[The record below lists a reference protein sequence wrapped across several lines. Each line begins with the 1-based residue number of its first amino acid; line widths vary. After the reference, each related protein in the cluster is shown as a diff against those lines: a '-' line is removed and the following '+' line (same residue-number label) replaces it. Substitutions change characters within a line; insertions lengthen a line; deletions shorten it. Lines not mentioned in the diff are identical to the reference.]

1 MTTAMTT
8 PATTATTTNAATTTV
23 RLRAMATDVTL
34 TVVAAAEQARPVLDR
49 AAAVFSR
56 IEAAC
61 TRFAPTSPLMTANA
75 APQEWHVLPPECFEA
90 VTEAWHAHQQTD
102 GLFDPRVLDT
112 LVRLGYDR
120 TLAFDGTPVAV
131 LPPITSG
138 EPATGARLGA
148 PHRTVARPWRPEL
161 DAARHAV
168 RLGDRA
174 IDLGGIGKGL
184 AVRRAATELATLGVP
199 FLVEAGGDLAVGG
212 DGPDG
217 EGWLVG
223 VEDPLPGTGHR
234 PDPVAVLRLADLS
247 CATSSVRVRS
257 WQVDGRP
264 VHHLIDPKTGDSSRT
279 GLQSV
284 TVVATD
290 AAAAEVWSKALFI
303 LGRADI
309 EAACRARG
317 LAALWVQDD
326 GNVGTS
332 AEMRGHVVW
341 EAPHAA

>member
-8 PATTATTTNAATTTV
+8 APTTV

-34 TVVAAAEQARPVLDR
+34 TVVAAAEQARPALDR
-49 AAAVFSR
+49 AAAVFTR
-56 IEAAC
+56 IESAC
-61 TRFAPTSPLMTANA
+61 TRFDPTSPLMTANA

-90 VTEAWHAHQQTD
+90 VAEAWHAYQQTE

-120 TLAFDGTPVAV
+120 TLAFHGLPVAV
-131 LPPITSG
+131 RPPLTSD
-138 EPATGARLGA
+138 EPGTGARPGA
-148 PHRTVARPWRPEL
+148 HDRPAARTWRPEL
-161 DAARHAV
+161 DAARQAV
-168 RLGDRA
+168 RLGQHP

-184 AVRRAATELATLGVP
+184 AVRRAATELAALGVP

-223 VEDPLPGTGHR
+223 VEDPLPGTDHR
-234 PDPVAVLRLADLS
+234 PDLVAVLRLADLS

-264 VHHLIDPKTGDSSRT
+264 VHHLIDPRTGDSSRT

-284 TVVATD
+284 TVVADD
-290 AAAAEVWSKALFI
+290 AATAEVWSKALFI
-303 LGRADI
+303 LGRAGI

-317 LAALWVQDD
+317 LAALWVLDD
-326 GNVGTS
+326 GNVATS
-332 AEMRGHVVW
+332 AAMRGHLVW
-341 EAPHAA
+341 EARHAA

>member
-8 PATTATTTNAATTTV
+8 AATTTV

-34 TVVAAAEQARPVLDR
+34 TVVAAAEQARPALDR
-49 AAAVFSR
+49 AAAVFTR

-61 TRFAPTSPLMTANA
+61 TRFDPTSPLMTANA
-75 APQEWHVLPPECFEA
+75 LPQEWHVLPPECFEA
-90 VTEAWHAHQQTD
+90 LAEAWHAYQQTE
-102 GLFDPRVLDT
+102 GLFDPRVLDA

-120 TLAFDGTPVAV
+120 TLAFAGGAV
-131 LPPITSG
+131 TVRRRLTSD
-138 EPATGARLGA
+138 EPTTRAGLGA
-148 PHRTVARPWRPEL
+148 PVRPVAGPWRPEL
-161 DAARHAV
+161 DVERHAV
-168 RLGDRA
+168 RLGDHA

-184 AVRRAATELATLGVP
+184 AVRRAAAELATLGVP

-223 VEDPLPGTGHR
+223 VENPLPGTDHR
-234 PDPVAVLRLADLS
+234 PELVAVLRLEELS
-247 CATSSVRVRS
+247 CATSSVRVRH
-257 WQVDGRP
+257 WQADGRP
-264 VHHLIDPKTGDSSRT
+264 VHHLIDPRTGDSSRT

-290 AAAAEVWSKALFI
+290 AATAEVWSKALFI

-332 AEMRGHVVW
+332 PAMGGCVVW
-341 EAPHAA
+341 EAPHAD

>member
-1 MTTAMTT
+1 MTTGM
-8 PATTATTTNAATTTV
+8 TTV

-34 TVVAAAEQARPVLDR
+34 TAVAAAEDARPALDR
-49 AAAVFSR
+49 AAAVFTR

-61 TRFAPTSPLMTANA
+61 TRFDPTSPLMTANA
-75 APQEWHVLPPECFEA
+75 SPQEWHVLPPECFEA
-90 VTEAWHAHQQTD
+90 VAEARHAHQQTE

-120 TLAFDGTPVAV
+120 TLAFSGGTVAV
-131 LPPITSG
+131 RPPLTSD

-148 PHRTVARPWRPEL
+148 PDRSVAGPWRPEL
-161 DAARHAV
+161 DAERHAV
-168 RLGDRA
+168 RLGQHP

-217 EGWLVG
+217 EGWLIG
-223 VEDPLPGTGHR
+223 VEDPLPVADHR
-234 PDPVAVLRLADLS
+234 PDLVAVLRLADLS
-247 CATSSVRVRS
+247 CATSSVRVRN
-257 WQVDGRP
+257 WQADGRT
-264 VHHLIDPKTGDSSRT
+264 VHHLIDPRTGDSSRT
-279 GLQSV
+279 GLRSV

-309 EAACRARG
+309 GAACRARD

-326 GNVGTS
+326 GTVGAS
-332 AEMRGHVVW
+332 AAMRGHVVW
-341 EAPHAA
+341 EAAHAA

>member
-1 MTTAMTT
+1 MSTA
-8 PATTATTTNAATTTV
+8 ATTV

-34 TVVAAAEQARPVLDR
+34 TVVAPVERARPALDR
-49 AAAVFSR
+49 ASAVFTR

-61 TRFAPTSPLMTANA
+61 TRFDPTSPLMVANA
-75 APQEWHVLPPECFEA
+75 SPQQWHTLPPECFDA
-90 VTEAWHAHQQTD
+90 VVEAWRAHQQTG

-120 TLAFDGTPVAV
+120 TLAFAGPPVAV
-131 LPPITSG
+131 RAPVTGSG
-138 EPATGARLGA
+138 PVCDPALNPTRQPMAG
-148 PHRTVARPWRPEL
+148 PWHPET
-161 DAARHAV
+161 DVERKAV
-168 RLGDRA
+168 RLGQHA

-184 AVRRAATELATLGVP
+184 AVRRAAAELATLGAP

-223 VEDPLPGTGHR
+223 VEDPLPGSDGR
-234 PDPVAVLRLADLS
+234 PDLVAVLRLADVS

-264 VHHLIDPKTGDSSRT
+264 VHHLIDPRTGDSSRT
-279 GLQSV
+279 GLRSV
-284 TVVATD
+284 TVVGTD
-290 AAAAEVWSKALFI
+290 AATAEVWSKALFV
-303 LGRADI
+303 LGCADI
-309 EAACRARG
+309 GAACRDRG
-317 LAALWVQDD
+317 LAALWVDDD
-326 GNVGTS
+326 GSVGIS
-332 AEMRGHVVW
+332 AALRGHVVW

>member
-1 MTTAMTT
+1 MTTTT
-8 PATTATTTNAATTTV
+8 TTTTTTAATTV

-34 TVVAAAEQARPVLDR
+34 AVVAAAEQARPALDR
-49 AAAVFSR
+49 AAAVFTR

-61 TRFAPTSPLMTANA
+61 TRFDPTSPLMTANA
-75 APQEWHVLPPECFEA
+75 SPQEWHVLPPECFEA
-90 VTEAWHAHQQTD
+90 VAEAWHAYQRTE

-120 TLAFDGTPVAV
+120 TLAFAGGAVAVRPRLTSDEPTTGAEPGPGAPDRPVA
-131 LPPITSG
+131 G
-138 EPATGARLGA
+138 
-148 PHRTVARPWRPEL
+148 PWRPEL
-161 DAARHAV
+161 DAERHAV
-168 RLGDRA
+168 RLGDHP

-217 EGWLVG
+217 GGWSVG
-223 VEDPLPGTGHR
+223 VEDPLRGSDRR
-234 PDPVAVLRLADLS
+234 PDLVAVLRLADLS
-247 CATSSVRVRS
+247 CATSSVRVRNWEVGS
-257 WQVDGRP
+257 RL
-264 VHHLIDPKTGDSSRT
+264 VHHLIDPRTGDSSRT

-290 AAAAEVWSKALFI
+290 AATAEVWSKALFI
-303 LGRADI
+303 LGCADI
-309 EAACRARG
+309 EAACRARDV
-317 LAALWVQDD
+317 AALWVQDD

-332 AEMRGHVVW
+332 PAMRGHVVW
-341 EAPHAA
+341 EARHAA

>member
-1 MTTAMTT
+1 M
-8 PATTATTTNAATTTV
+8 TTATTTATTTTAATTTV

-34 TVVAAAEQARPVLDR
+34 TVVAAAEQAGPALDR
-49 AAAVFSR
+49 AAAVFTR

-61 TRFAPTSPLMTANA
+61 TRFDPTSPLMTANA
-75 APQEWHVLPPECFEA
+75 APQGWHVLPPECFEA
-90 VTEAWHAHQQTD
+90 VAEAWHAHQLTE

-112 LVRLGYDR
+112 LVRLGYDQ
-120 TLAFDGTPVAV
+120 TLAFAGGAVAGR
-131 LPPITSG
+131 PPLTSD
-138 EPATGARLGA
+138 EPATGARPGA
-148 PHRTVARPWRPEL
+148 LDRPVAGPWRPDL

-223 VEDPLPGTGHR
+223 VEDPLPGTDHR

-247 CATSSVRVRS
+247 CATSSVRVRR

-264 VHHLIDPKTGDSSRT
+264 VHHLIDPRTGDSSRT

-284 TVVATD
+284 TVVASD
-290 AAAAEVWSKALFI
+290 AATAEVWSKALFV
-303 LGRADI
+303 LGRAGI
-309 EAACRARG
+309 EAACRVRG
-317 LAALWVQDD
+317 LAALWVRDD
-326 GNVGTS
+326 GSVGISS
-332 AEMRGHVVW
+332 AMRSHVVW
-341 EAPHAA
+341 DARHDA